1 MKYNYNIVPIQLDEL
16 EISSDLNIDDDEKS
30 IISDKN

>member
-16 EISSDLNIDDDEKS
+16 EISSDFNIDDDEKS
-30 IISDKN
+30 ITSNKN